1 MDVYVDGKK
10 VRVDP
15 SRSLGKGGE
24 ADVFDLG
31 DGRALKLFKPPE
43 HPDYQGLPEEQAAAQ
58 ARLDEHQHKL
68 PAFPRVL
75 PARVVVPQTLA
86 TDRRGRRILGYA
98 MRKLEGTEPLRR
110 FSDPVFRRAGALA
123 GQAVEVLCGLHRTLN
138 AVHGAGVVVGD
149 FNDLNVL
156 MAGADAYLIDADSFQ
171 FQGFLSSVFTERFLD
186 PLRLTGTGAS
196 ALSPGRAASPDS
208 DWYAF
213 TVALMQSLLCVGPY
227 GGIHRPKAPSPRAT
241 AAARLHQR
249 LTVFHPEVQ
258 YPKPAFPLHT
268 LPDELLHQ
276 LHRVFAEDARGPF
289 PLPLLE
295 GLRFTACASCGLEH
309 ARAACAACR
318 PSASAT
324 VTPVT
329 ASRGQVTASRL
340 FTSRGVLV
348 HACGEEGVLRWL
360 SHEEGVYRREDGRA
374 VLQAPL
380 DPSLHW
386 ALQGEVTLVGRGGE
400 WVVLA
405 PGRAPERL
413 GVDVPEGR
421 PAFAANLRHRYWAHS
436 GGLWRDGALGP
447 ERIGDVLEGQTRLF
461 VGPRFGLGFH
471 RAGNLRGA
479 FVFDAEHPGLKDG
492 LALPWPAGKLVDV
505 ECLFEGQNAWL
516 FLAEESGGRTVHHC
530 VVVGSNGDI
539 RAQAQ
544 GVAGDGSW
552 LGSLRGKCA
561 LGDVLFAAADTGLI
575 RVELRQ
581 GRLEAVREFP
591 DTEPFVD
598 AGCHLFMTKHG
609 LTVVGRQH
617 ITGLRMA

>member
-1 MDVYVDGKK
+1 MDVYLEGKK

-43 HPDYQGLPEEQAAAQ
+43 HPDYQGLPEEQAAAK

-68 PAFPRVL
+68 PAFPKML
-75 PARVVVPQTLA
+75 PARVVAPQTLA

-110 FSDPVFRRAGALA
+110 FSDPVFRRTGALA

-156 MAGADAYLIDADSFQ
+156 VAGADAHLIDADSFQ

-186 PLRLTGTGAS
+186 PLRLTGTGS
-196 ALSPGRAASPDS
+196 GPLSPGQAASPDS

-258 YPKPAFPLHT
+258 YPKPAFPLNT

-276 LHRVFAEDARGPF
+276 IHRVFAEDARGPF

-295 GLRFTACASCGLEH
+295 RLRFTACASCGLEH
-309 ARAACAACR
+309 ARAACASCR

-340 FTSRGVLV
+340 FSSRGVLV
-348 HACGEEGVLRWL
+348 HACAEEGVLRWL
-360 SHEEGVYRREDGRA
+360 VHEDGVYRREDGRA

-400 WVVLA
+400 LVMLA

-436 GGLWRDGALGP
+436 GGLWRDGTLGP

-530 VVVGSNGDI
+530 VVVGSNGEV

-552 LGSLRGKCA
+552 LGALRGKCA
-561 LGDVLFAAADTGLI
+561 LGDVLFAATDTGLI

-598 AGCHLFMTKHG
+598 TGCRLFMTKHG

-617 ITGLRMA
+617 ITALRMV

>member
-1 MDVYVDGKK
+1 MDIYLEGKR

-43 HPDYQGLPEEQAAAQ
+43 HPDYQGLPEEQAAARI
-58 ARLDEHQHKL
+58 RLDEHQRKL
-68 PAFPRVL
+68 PAFPRLL
-75 PARVVVPQTLA
+75 PPRVVVPQTLA
-86 TDRRGRRILGYA
+86 TDRKGRRVLGYA
-98 MRKLEGTEPLRR
+98 MRKLEGAEPLRR
-110 FSDPVFRRAGALA
+110 FSDPAFRRTGALA
-123 GQAVEVLCGLHRTLN
+123 QQVAEVLCGLHRTLN

-156 MAGADAYLIDADSFQ
+156 TVGADAFLIDADSFQ

-186 PLRLTGTGAS
+186 PLRLPGAS
-196 ALSPGRAASPDS
+196 ASSLSPGRAASPDS

-213 TVALMQSLLCVGPY
+213 AVALMQSLLCVGPY
-227 GGIHRPKAPSPRAT
+227 GGIHRPKAPAPRAT

-249 LTVFHPEVQ
+249 LTVFHPEIQ
-258 YPKPAFPLHT
+258 YPKPALPLST

-276 LHRVFAEDARGPF
+276 LHRVFVEDARGPF

-309 ARAACAACR
+309 ARAACATCR
-318 PSASAT
+318 PNASAP
-324 VTPVT
+324 VTPLT

-340 FTSRGVLV
+340 FSTRGVLV
-348 HACGEEGVLRWL
+348 HACVEDGVLRWL
-360 SHEEGVYRREDGRA
+360 SHEDGVYRREDGRP

-386 ALQGEVTLVGRGGE
+386 ALQGERTLVGRGGE
-400 WVVLA
+400 LVVLT
-405 PGRAPERL
+405 PGQSPERL
-413 GVDVPEGR
+413 GVDAPEGR
-421 PAFAANLRHRYWAHS
+421 PAFAANLRHRYWAHA
-436 GGLWRDGALGP
+436 GGLWRDGSLGA
-447 ERIGDVLEGQTRLF
+447 ERIGDVLQGQTRLF

-479 FVFDAEHPGLKDG
+479 FVFDAEHPGLRDG
-492 LALPWPAGKLVDV
+492 LALPWPAGRLVDV
-505 ECLFEGQNAWL
+505 ECLFEGANAWL
-516 FLAEESGGRTVHHC
+516 FLAEESGGRTLHHC
-530 VVVGSNGDI
+530 AVVSSGGTL
-539 RAQAQ
+539 RFQAQ

-552 LGSLRGKCA
+552 LGALRGPCV
-561 LGDVLFAAADTGLI
+561 LGDVLFAATDTGLV
-575 RVELRQ
+575 RVEPRQ

-591 DTEPFVD
+591 DAEPFAD
-598 AGCHLFMTKHG
+598 AGCRLFMTRHG

-617 ITGLRMA
+617 ITGLRMT